1 LNLIDNNIDLL
12 KDLEVLQQNNDLLK
26 RLNERE
32 RKARKQAE
40 AIIEEKSLEL
50 YNKNLEL
57 LNLNTELEDIVD
69 VRTSQLL
76 QYTAELKKKN
86 DELNRF
92 SFIVSHDLKSPLRAI
107 RNLSIW
113 IEEDFEGVFSSDIQN
128 HLTLLKG
135 RVSRMEALIDG
146 VLEYSNANKIK
157 YEEVEVELNELIK
170 ETIVLN
176 NIAPK
181 VSILINVDDLTFKTK
196 KIKLEQILFN
206 LINNAVKF
214 NNQDFPKLTI
224 QAVKKEHEIEI
235 SVSDNGPGIAEEFH
249 ETIFEIF
256 RTLHSRDSLE
266 TVGIGLSIVKK
277 FVEEEGGKIWITSK
291 LGEGSAFY
299 FTWPIESNA

>member
-1 LNLIDNNIDLL
+1 MEVINNNIDLL
-12 KDLEVLQQNNDLLK
+12 SEKELLQQHNILLK
-26 RLNERE
+26 RLNDRE

-40 AIIEEKSLEL
+40 NIIEEKSLEL
-50 YNKNLEL
+50 YHKNLDL
-57 LNLNTELEDIVD
+57 LNLNTELENIVD
-69 VRTSQLL
+69 ERTSQLL

-92 SFIVSHDLKSPLRAI
+92 SYIISHDLKSPLRAI

-113 IEEDFEGVFSSDIQN
+113 IEEDFEGVIPTDIQN
-128 HLTLLKG
+128 HLALLKS

-157 YEEVEVELNELIK
+157 YEVVEVELNELIK
-170 ETIVLN
+170 EAIAIN

-196 KIKLEQILFN
+196 KIKLEQILYN
-206 LINNAVKF
+206 LINNAIKF
-214 NNQDFPKLTI
+214 NNYEFPKLTI
-224 QAVKKEHEIEI
+224 NAVKKEHEIEI
-235 SVSDNGPGIAEEFH
+235 SITDNGPGIAEEFH

-256 RTLHSRDSLE
+256 RTLHSRDSIE

-291 LGEGSAFY
+291 LGEGTTFY
-299 FTWPIESNA
+299 FTWPINM

>member
-1 LNLIDNNIDLL
+1 MNLIDNNIDLL
-12 KDLEVLQQNNDLLK
+12 KDLEVLQQNNVLLK
-26 RLNERE
+26 RINERE

-57 LNLNTELEDIVD
+57 LNLNAELENIVD

-107 RNLSIW
+107 KNLSNW
-113 IEEDFEGVFSSDIQN
+113 IEEDFEGVIPLDILN
-128 HLTLLKG
+128 HLVLLKG
-135 RVSRMEALIDG
+135 RVNRMESLIDG

-157 YEEVEVELNELIK
+157 YDEVQVELNELIK
-170 ETIVLN
+170 ESIALN
-176 NIAPK
+176 NIIPQ
-181 VSILINVDDLTFKTK
+181 VSISINVDELSFITK
-196 KIKLEQILFN
+196 KIKLEQVLYN
-206 LINNAVKF
+206 LINNAIKF
-214 NNQDFPKLTI
+214 NNYEFPKLTI
-224 QAVKKEHEIEI
+224 NAVKKEHEIEI
-235 SVSDNGPGIAEEFH
+235 SITDNGPGIAEEFH

-256 RTLHSRDSLE
+256 RTLNSRDSKE
-266 TVGIGLSIVKK
+266 SVGIGLSIVKK

-291 LGEGSAFY
+291 LGEGTTFY
-299 FTWPIESNA
+299 FTWPINM

>member
-1 LNLIDNNIDLL
+1 MNLIDNNIDLL
-12 KDLEVLQQNNDLLK
+12 KDLEVLQQNNVLLK
-26 RLNERE
+26 RMNERE

-57 LNLNTELEDIVD
+57 LNLNAELENIVD

-107 RNLSIW
+107 KNLSNW
-113 IEEDFEGVFSSDIQN
+113 IEEDFEGVIPLDILN
-128 HLTLLKG
+128 HLVLLKG
-135 RVSRMEALIDG
+135 RVNRMESLIDG

-157 YEEVEVELNELIK
+157 YDEVQVELNELIK
-170 ETIVLN
+170 ESIALN
-176 NIAPK
+176 NIIPQ
-181 VSILINVDDLTFKTK
+181 VSISINVDELSFITK
-196 KIKLEQILFN
+196 KIKLEQVLYN
-206 LINNAVKF
+206 LINNAIKF
-214 NNQDFPKLTI
+214 NNYEFPKLTI
-224 QAVKKEHEIEI
+224 NAVKKEHEIEI
-235 SVSDNGPGIAEEFH
+235 SITDNGPGIAEEFH

-256 RTLHSRDSLE
+256 RTLNSRDSKE
-266 TVGIGLSIVKK
+266 SVGIGLSIVKK

-291 LGEGSAFY
+291 LGEGTTFY
-299 FTWPIESNA
+299 FTWPINM